1 MGLRFAGRWLGR
13 RPASTLEDIYLAID
27 TSGHPVYI
35 DWCERHLLV
44 IARVIPEKVPSLRIF
59 LFKLNHLHKLD

>member
-1 MGLRFAGRWLGR
+1 MGLRFAGRRLGR

-35 DWCERHLLV
+35 D
-44 IARVIPEKVPSLRIF
+44 
-59 LFKLNHLHKLD
+59 